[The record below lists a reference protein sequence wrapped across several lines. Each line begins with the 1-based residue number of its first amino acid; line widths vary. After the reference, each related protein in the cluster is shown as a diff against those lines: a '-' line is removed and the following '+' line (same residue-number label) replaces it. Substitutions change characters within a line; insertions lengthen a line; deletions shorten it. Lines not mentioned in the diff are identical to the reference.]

1 MSFLFA
7 DDLGRAVEEL
17 VSVMTEDQ
25 QNTSSNAPPQYTN
38 GKPAN
43 NNKEEK

>member
-1 MSFLFA
+1 MESHVFKSFA

-17 VSVMTEDQ
+17 VSVMTEEPPAQ
-25 QNTSSNAPPQYTN
+25 AASPPQYTN

-43 NNKEEK
+43 NE

>member
-1 MSFLFA
+1 MLSFFS

-25 QNTSSNAPPQYTN
+25 QRQQMNAPPQYTN
-38 GKPAN
+38 GKPV
-43 NNKEEK
+43 NNKKG

>member
-1 MSFLFA
+1 MLKFVYTFS

-17 VSVMTEDQ
+17 VSVMSEDSG
-25 QNTSSNAPPQYTN
+25 TPSNAPPQYTN

-43 NNKEEK
+43 NE